1 MMKKESKKDK
11 MKRESQERIDKFKQ
25 MIRDSMIYDGQIK
38 DPERLE
44 ELQNNKKLIDDNG
57 LICNYVSPFE

>member
-1 MMKKESKKDK
+1 MKKESKKDK